1 MRAGEA
7 GECLR
12 SEGDGY
18 GCRAEIRGRWWPARA
33 AASADGLRAKGD
45 KTKLDGFDAASAY
58 ALKTD
63 LPGTVFEKGRTTINI
78 PASGWA
84 ANAQG
89 MQELQVS
96 VPGTKKDSETQRVHY
111 AVQGAQIG
119 SVLLAGAR
127 VDANDKLTL
136 VCLAA
141 PPAFD
146 LMVIL
151 SEVRT

>member
-7 GECLR
+7 DECLR
-12 SEGDGY
+12 SGGDGY

-33 AASADGLRAKGD
+33 AASADGLMAKGG
-45 KTKLDGFDAASAY
+45 KTKLDGFGAASAY

-84 ANAQG
+84 ADARG
-89 MQELQVS
+89 WQEKTVDCAGTVVS
-96 VPGTKKDSETQRVHY
+96 SAVQRVDV

-119 SVLLAGAR
+119 SVLLAAR
-127 VDANDKLTL
+127 GWT
-136 VCLAA
+136 
-141 PPAFD
+141 
-146 LMVIL
+146 
-151 SEVRT
+151 RTTS